1 MEDLRSL
8 VRELLSE
15 ELNKVN
21 KKNSDSI
28 NDLREEKV
36 VIDNSKHLNS
46 FVRRILDLSKDR
58 KILTEIM
65 EGKYIFKLSSDHQ
78 KFTNTSDI
86 GNTINNSAGSINF
99 LKGLITERDI
109 MSVGENVSTIT
120 IGKFVRITPLA
131 MDEIKKRS
139 IKIEGIT
146 GRQVVLLIEK
156 RFTRFERLL
165 ARILKAPKV
174 VRRTMHSTQSM
185 LWELMDGK
193 RNFSE
198 ICTIMDSLYHEQI
211 APVDDRMKAYLE
223 VFVRLNVATV
233 LKPREEE

>member
-15 ELNKVN
+15 ELNKVY

-36 VIDNSKHLNS
+36 VIDNSKHLNN

-58 KILTEIM
+58 KIVTEIM
-65 EGKYIFKLSSDHQ
+65 EGKYIFKLSNDHQ
-78 KFTNTSDI
+78 RFTDTSDI

-139 IKIEGIT
+139 IKIE
-146 GRQVVLLIEK
+146 RK
-156 RFTRFERLL
+156 
-165 ARILKAPKV
+165 
-174 VRRTMHSTQSM
+174 SS
-185 LWELMDGK
+185 
-193 RNFSE
+193 
-198 ICTIMDSLYHEQI
+198 
-211 APVDDRMKAYLE
+211 
-223 VFVRLNVATV
+223 
-233 LKPREEE
+233 

>member
-15 ELNKVN
+15 ELKKVN

-58 KILTEIM
+58 KIVTEIM
-65 EGKYIFKLSSDHQ
+65 EGKYIFKLSNDHQ
-78 KFTNTSDI
+78 RFTNTSDI

-139 IKIEGIT
+139 IKIE
-146 GRQVVLLIEK
+146 RK
-156 RFTRFERLL
+156 
-165 ARILKAPKV
+165 
-174 VRRTMHSTQSM
+174 SS
-185 LWELMDGK
+185 
-193 RNFSE
+193 
-198 ICTIMDSLYHEQI
+198 
-211 APVDDRMKAYLE
+211 
-223 VFVRLNVATV
+223 
-233 LKPREEE
+233 

>member
-58 KILTEIM
+58 KIVTEIM
-65 EGKYIFKLSSDHQ
+65 EGKYIFKLSNEHQ
-78 KFTNTSDI
+78 RFTNTSDI

-139 IKIEGIT
+139 IKIE
-146 GRQVVLLIEK
+146 RK
-156 RFTRFERLL
+156 
-165 ARILKAPKV
+165 
-174 VRRTMHSTQSM
+174 SS
-185 LWELMDGK
+185 
-193 RNFSE
+193 
-198 ICTIMDSLYHEQI
+198 
-211 APVDDRMKAYLE
+211 
-223 VFVRLNVATV
+223 
-233 LKPREEE
+233 

>member
-58 KILTEIM
+58 KIVTEIM
-65 EGKYIFKLSSDHQ
+65 EGKYIFKLSKDHHR
-78 KFTNTSDI
+78 FTNTSDI
-86 GNTINNSAGSINF
+86 GNTINNSARSINF

-139 IKIEGIT
+139 IKIE
-146 GRQVVLLIEK
+146 RK
-156 RFTRFERLL
+156 
-165 ARILKAPKV
+165 
-174 VRRTMHSTQSM
+174 SS
-185 LWELMDGK
+185 
-193 RNFSE
+193 
-198 ICTIMDSLYHEQI
+198 
-211 APVDDRMKAYLE
+211 
-223 VFVRLNVATV
+223 
-233 LKPREEE
+233 

>member
-15 ELNKVN
+15 ELKKVN

-58 KILTEIM
+58 KIVAEIM
-65 EGKYIFKLSSDHQ
+65 EGKYIFKLSNDHQ
-78 KFTNTSDI
+78 RFTNTSDI
-86 GNTINNSAGSINF
+86 GNTINNSARSINF

-139 IKIEGIT
+139 IKIE
-146 GRQVVLLIEK
+146 RK
-156 RFTRFERLL
+156 
-165 ARILKAPKV
+165 
-174 VRRTMHSTQSM
+174 SS
-185 LWELMDGK
+185 
-193 RNFSE
+193 
-198 ICTIMDSLYHEQI
+198 
-211 APVDDRMKAYLE
+211 
-223 VFVRLNVATV
+223 
-233 LKPREEE
+233 

>member
-21 KKNSDSI
+21 QKNSDSI

-58 KILTEIM
+58 KIVTEIM
-65 EGKYIFKLSSDHQ
+65 EGKYIFKLSNDHQ
-78 KFTNTSDI
+78 RFTNTSDI

-139 IKIEGIT
+139 IKIE
-146 GRQVVLLIEK
+146 RK
-156 RFTRFERLL
+156 
-165 ARILKAPKV
+165 
-174 VRRTMHSTQSM
+174 SS
-185 LWELMDGK
+185 
-193 RNFSE
+193 
-198 ICTIMDSLYHEQI
+198 
-211 APVDDRMKAYLE
+211 
-223 VFVRLNVATV
+223 
-233 LKPREEE
+233 

>member
-1 MEDLRSL
+1 MPKMRRKKHYKFLKLTMEDLRSL

-15 ELNKVN
+15 ELKKVN

-58 KILTEIM
+58 KIVTEIM
-65 EGKYIFKLSSDHQ
+65 EGKYIFKLSNDHQ
-78 KFTNTSDI
+78 RFTNTSDI

-139 IKIEGIT
+139 IKIE
-146 GRQVVLLIEK
+146 RK
-156 RFTRFERLL
+156 
-165 ARILKAPKV
+165 
-174 VRRTMHSTQSM
+174 SS
-185 LWELMDGK
+185 
-193 RNFSE
+193 
-198 ICTIMDSLYHEQI
+198 
-211 APVDDRMKAYLE
+211 
-223 VFVRLNVATV
+223 
-233 LKPREEE
+233 

>member
-15 ELNKVN
+15 ELKKVN

-36 VIDNSKHLNS
+36 VIDNSKHLNN

-58 KILTEIM
+58 KIVTEIM
-65 EGKYIFKLSSDHQ
+65 EGKYIFKLSNDHQ
-78 KFTNTSDI
+78 RFTSTSDI
-86 GNTINNSAGSINF
+86 GNTINNSARSINF

-139 IKIEGIT
+139 IKIE
-146 GRQVVLLIEK
+146 RK
-156 RFTRFERLL
+156 
-165 ARILKAPKV
+165 
-174 VRRTMHSTQSM
+174 SS
-185 LWELMDGK
+185 
-193 RNFSE
+193 
-198 ICTIMDSLYHEQI
+198 
-211 APVDDRMKAYLE
+211 
-223 VFVRLNVATV
+223 
-233 LKPREEE
+233 

>member
-46 FVRRILDLSKDR
+46 FVRRILELSKDR
-58 KILTEIM
+58 KIVTEIM
-65 EGKYIFKLSSDHQ
+65 EGKYIFKLSNDHQ
-78 KFTNTSDI
+78 RFTNTSDI

-139 IKIEGIT
+139 IKIE
-146 GRQVVLLIEK
+146 RK
-156 RFTRFERLL
+156 
-165 ARILKAPKV
+165 
-174 VRRTMHSTQSM
+174 SS
-185 LWELMDGK
+185 
-193 RNFSE
+193 
-198 ICTIMDSLYHEQI
+198 
-211 APVDDRMKAYLE
+211 
-223 VFVRLNVATV
+223 
-233 LKPREEE
+233 

>member
-15 ELNKVN
+15 ELKKVI

-58 KILTEIM
+58 KIVTEIM
-65 EGKYIFKLSSDHQ
+65 EGKYIFKLSNDHQ
-78 KFTNTSDI
+78 RFTDTSDI
-86 GNTINNSAGSINF
+86 GNTINNSARSINF

-139 IKIEGIT
+139 IKIE
-146 GRQVVLLIEK
+146 RK
-156 RFTRFERLL
+156 
-165 ARILKAPKV
+165 
-174 VRRTMHSTQSM
+174 SS
-185 LWELMDGK
+185 
-193 RNFSE
+193 
-198 ICTIMDSLYHEQI
+198 
-211 APVDDRMKAYLE
+211 
-223 VFVRLNVATV
+223 
-233 LKPREEE
+233 

>member
-58 KILTEIM
+58 KIVTEIM
-65 EGKYIFKLSSDHQ
+65 EGKYIFKLSNDHQ
-78 KFTNTSDI
+78 RFTNTSDI
-86 GNTINNSAGSINF
+86 GNTINNSNGSINF

-120 IGKFVRITPLA
+120 IGKYVRITPLA

-139 IKIEGIT
+139 IKIE
-146 GRQVVLLIEK
+146 RK
-156 RFTRFERLL
+156 
-165 ARILKAPKV
+165 
-174 VRRTMHSTQSM
+174 SS
-185 LWELMDGK
+185 
-193 RNFSE
+193 
-198 ICTIMDSLYHEQI
+198 
-211 APVDDRMKAYLE
+211 
-223 VFVRLNVATV
+223 
-233 LKPREEE
+233 

>member
-1 MEDLRSL
+1 VEDLRSL

-58 KILTEIM
+58 KIVTEIM
-65 EGKYIFKLSSDHQ
+65 EGKYIFKLSNDHQ
-78 KFTNTSDI
+78 RFTNTSDM

-139 IKIEGIT
+139 IKIE
-146 GRQVVLLIEK
+146 RK
-156 RFTRFERLL
+156 
-165 ARILKAPKV
+165 
-174 VRRTMHSTQSM
+174 SS
-185 LWELMDGK
+185 
-193 RNFSE
+193 
-198 ICTIMDSLYHEQI
+198 
-211 APVDDRMKAYLE
+211 
-223 VFVRLNVATV
+223 
-233 LKPREEE
+233 

>member
-58 KILTEIM
+58 KIVTEIM
-65 EGKYIFKLSSDHQ
+65 EGKYIFKLSNDHQ
-78 KFTNTSDI
+78 RFTNTSDM

-139 IKIEGIT
+139 IKIE
-146 GRQVVLLIEK
+146 RK
-156 RFTRFERLL
+156 
-165 ARILKAPKV
+165 
-174 VRRTMHSTQSM
+174 SS
-185 LWELMDGK
+185 
-193 RNFSE
+193 
-198 ICTIMDSLYHEQI
+198 
-211 APVDDRMKAYLE
+211 
-223 VFVRLNVATV
+223 
-233 LKPREEE
+233 

>member
-15 ELNKVN
+15 ELKKVN

-58 KILTEIM
+58 KIVTEIM
-65 EGKYIFKLSSDHQ
+65 EGKYIFKLSNDHQ
-78 KFTNTSDI
+78 RFTNTSDI
-86 GNTINNSAGSINF
+86 GNTINNSDRSINF

-139 IKIEGIT
+139 IKIE
-146 GRQVVLLIEK
+146 RK
-156 RFTRFERLL
+156 
-165 ARILKAPKV
+165 
-174 VRRTMHSTQSM
+174 SS
-185 LWELMDGK
+185 
-193 RNFSE
+193 
-198 ICTIMDSLYHEQI
+198 
-211 APVDDRMKAYLE
+211 
-223 VFVRLNVATV
+223 
-233 LKPREEE
+233 

>member
-58 KILTEIM
+58 KIVTDIM
-65 EGKYIFKLSSDHQ
+65 EGKYIFKLSNDHQ
-78 KFTNTSDI
+78 RFTNTSDI

-109 MSVGENVSTIT
+109 VSVGENVSTIT

-139 IKIEGIT
+139 IKIE
-146 GRQVVLLIEK
+146 RK
-156 RFTRFERLL
+156 
-165 ARILKAPKV
+165 
-174 VRRTMHSTQSM
+174 SS
-185 LWELMDGK
+185 
-193 RNFSE
+193 
-198 ICTIMDSLYHEQI
+198 
-211 APVDDRMKAYLE
+211 
-223 VFVRLNVATV
+223 
-233 LKPREEE
+233 

>member
-58 KILTEIM
+58 KIVTEIM
-65 EGKYIFKLSSDHQ
+65 EGKYIFKLSNDHQ
-78 KFTNTSDI
+78 RFTNTSDI
-86 GNTINNSAGSINF
+86 GNTINNSNGSINF

-139 IKIEGIT
+139 IKIE
-146 GRQVVLLIEK
+146 RK
-156 RFTRFERLL
+156 
-165 ARILKAPKV
+165 
-174 VRRTMHSTQSM
+174 SS
-185 LWELMDGK
+185 
-193 RNFSE
+193 
-198 ICTIMDSLYHEQI
+198 
-211 APVDDRMKAYLE
+211 
-223 VFVRLNVATV
+223 
-233 LKPREEE
+233 

>member
-21 KKNSDSI
+21 KKNSDNI

-58 KILTEIM
+58 KIVTEIM
-65 EGKYIFKLSSDHQ
+65 EGKYIFKLSNDHQ
-78 KFTNTSDI
+78 RFTNTSDI

-139 IKIEGIT
+139 IKIE
-146 GRQVVLLIEK
+146 RK
-156 RFTRFERLL
+156 
-165 ARILKAPKV
+165 
-174 VRRTMHSTQSM
+174 SS
-185 LWELMDGK
+185 
-193 RNFSE
+193 
-198 ICTIMDSLYHEQI
+198 
-211 APVDDRMKAYLE
+211 
-223 VFVRLNVATV
+223 
-233 LKPREEE
+233 

>member
-28 NDLREEKV
+28 NDFREEKV
-36 VIDNSKHLNS
+36 VIDNSKHLNN

-58 KILTEIM
+58 KIVTEIM
-65 EGKYIFKLSSDHQ
+65 EGKYIFKLSNDHQ
-78 KFTNTSDI
+78 RFTDTSDI

-139 IKIEGIT
+139 IKIE
-146 GRQVVLLIEK
+146 RK
-156 RFTRFERLL
+156 
-165 ARILKAPKV
+165 
-174 VRRTMHSTQSM
+174 SS
-185 LWELMDGK
+185 
-193 RNFSE
+193 
-198 ICTIMDSLYHEQI
+198 
-211 APVDDRMKAYLE
+211 
-223 VFVRLNVATV
+223 
-233 LKPREEE
+233 

>member
-58 KILTEIM
+58 KIVTEIM
-65 EGKYIFKLSSDHQ
+65 EGKYIFKLSNDHQ
-78 KFTNTSDI
+78 RFTNTSDI
-86 GNTINNSAGSINF
+86 GNTINNSARSINF

-109 MSVGENVSTIT
+109 MSVGESVSTIT

-139 IKIEGIT
+139 IKIE
-146 GRQVVLLIEK
+146 RK
-156 RFTRFERLL
+156 
-165 ARILKAPKV
+165 
-174 VRRTMHSTQSM
+174 SS
-185 LWELMDGK
+185 
-193 RNFSE
+193 
-198 ICTIMDSLYHEQI
+198 
-211 APVDDRMKAYLE
+211 
-223 VFVRLNVATV
+223 
-233 LKPREEE
+233 

>member
-58 KILTEIM
+58 KIVTEIM
-65 EGKYIFKLSSDHQ
+65 EGKYIFKLSNDHQ
-78 KFTNTSDI
+78 RFTNTSDI
-86 GNTINNSAGSINF
+86 GNTINNSAGSTNF

-139 IKIEGIT
+139 IKIE
-146 GRQVVLLIEK
+146 RK
-156 RFTRFERLL
+156 
-165 ARILKAPKV
+165 
-174 VRRTMHSTQSM
+174 SS
-185 LWELMDGK
+185 
-193 RNFSE
+193 
-198 ICTIMDSLYHEQI
+198 
-211 APVDDRMKAYLE
+211 
-223 VFVRLNVATV
+223 
-233 LKPREEE
+233 

>member
-58 KILTEIM
+58 KIVTEIM
-65 EGKYIFKLSSDHQ
+65 EGKYIFKLCNDHQ
-78 KFTNTSDI
+78 RFTNTSDI

-139 IKIEGIT
+139 IKIE
-146 GRQVVLLIEK
+146 RK
-156 RFTRFERLL
+156 
-165 ARILKAPKV
+165 
-174 VRRTMHSTQSM
+174 SS
-185 LWELMDGK
+185 
-193 RNFSE
+193 
-198 ICTIMDSLYHEQI
+198 
-211 APVDDRMKAYLE
+211 
-223 VFVRLNVATV
+223 
-233 LKPREEE
+233 

>member
-8 VRELLSE
+8 VRKLLSE
-15 ELNKVN
+15 ELNKVY

-58 KILTEIM
+58 KIVTEIM
-65 EGKYIFKLSSDHQ
+65 EGKYIFKLSNDHQ
-78 KFTNTSDI
+78 RFTNTSDI

-139 IKIEGIT
+139 IKIE
-146 GRQVVLLIEK
+146 RK
-156 RFTRFERLL
+156 
-165 ARILKAPKV
+165 
-174 VRRTMHSTQSM
+174 SS
-185 LWELMDGK
+185 
-193 RNFSE
+193 
-198 ICTIMDSLYHEQI
+198 
-211 APVDDRMKAYLE
+211 
-223 VFVRLNVATV
+223 
-233 LKPREEE
+233 

>member
-1 MEDLRSL
+1 MEDLRNL

-58 KILTEIM
+58 KIVTEIM
-65 EGKYIFKLSSDHQ
+65 EGKYIFKLSNDHQ
-78 KFTNTSDI
+78 RFTNTSDI
-86 GNTINNSAGSINF
+86 SNTINNSAGSINF

-109 MSVGENVSTIT
+109 ISVGENVSIIT

-139 IKIEGIT
+139 IKIE
-146 GRQVVLLIEK
+146 RK
-156 RFTRFERLL
+156 
-165 ARILKAPKV
+165 
-174 VRRTMHSTQSM
+174 SS
-185 LWELMDGK
+185 
-193 RNFSE
+193 
-198 ICTIMDSLYHEQI
+198 
-211 APVDDRMKAYLE
+211 
-223 VFVRLNVATV
+223 
-233 LKPREEE
+233 

>member
-58 KILTEIM
+58 KIVTQIM
-65 EGKYIFKLSSDHQ
+65 EGKYIFKLSNDHQ
-78 KFTNTSDI
+78 RFTNTSDI

-139 IKIEGIT
+139 IKIE
-146 GRQVVLLIEK
+146 RK
-156 RFTRFERLL
+156 
-165 ARILKAPKV
+165 
-174 VRRTMHSTQSM
+174 SS
-185 LWELMDGK
+185 
-193 RNFSE
+193 
-198 ICTIMDSLYHEQI
+198 
-211 APVDDRMKAYLE
+211 
-223 VFVRLNVATV
+223 
-233 LKPREEE
+233 

>member
-15 ELNKVN
+15 ELNKIN

-58 KILTEIM
+58 KIVTEIM
-65 EGKYIFKLSSDHQ
+65 EGKYIFKLSNDHQ
-78 KFTNTSDI
+78 RFTNTSDI
-86 GNTINNSAGSINF
+86 GNTINNSARSINF

-139 IKIEGIT
+139 IKIE
-146 GRQVVLLIEK
+146 RK
-156 RFTRFERLL
+156 
-165 ARILKAPKV
+165 
-174 VRRTMHSTQSM
+174 SS
-185 LWELMDGK
+185 
-193 RNFSE
+193 
-198 ICTIMDSLYHEQI
+198 
-211 APVDDRMKAYLE
+211 
-223 VFVRLNVATV
+223 
-233 LKPREEE
+233 

>member
-15 ELNKVN
+15 ELKKIN

-58 KILTEIM
+58 KIVNEIM
-65 EGKYIFKLSSDHQ
+65 EGKYIFKLSNDHQ
-78 KFTNTSDI
+78 RFTNTSDI
-86 GNTINNSAGSINF
+86 GNTINNSARSINF

-139 IKIEGIT
+139 IKIE
-146 GRQVVLLIEK
+146 RK
-156 RFTRFERLL
+156 
-165 ARILKAPKV
+165 
-174 VRRTMHSTQSM
+174 SS
-185 LWELMDGK
+185 
-193 RNFSE
+193 
-198 ICTIMDSLYHEQI
+198 
-211 APVDDRMKAYLE
+211 
-223 VFVRLNVATV
+223 
-233 LKPREEE
+233 

>member
-21 KKNSDSI
+21 QKNSDSI

-58 KILTEIM
+58 KIVTEIM
-65 EGKYIFKLSSDHQ
+65 EGKYIFKLSNDHQ
-78 KFTNTSDI
+78 RFTNTSDI

-131 MDEIKKRS
+131 MDEIRKRS
-139 IKIEGIT
+139 IKIE
-146 GRQVVLLIEK
+146 RK
-156 RFTRFERLL
+156 
-165 ARILKAPKV
+165 
-174 VRRTMHSTQSM
+174 SS
-185 LWELMDGK
+185 
-193 RNFSE
+193 
-198 ICTIMDSLYHEQI
+198 
-211 APVDDRMKAYLE
+211 
-223 VFVRLNVATV
+223 
-233 LKPREEE
+233 

>member
-1 MEDLRSL
+1 VEDLRSL

-58 KILTEIM
+58 KIVTEIM
-65 EGKYIFKLSSDHQ
+65 EGKYIFKLSNDHQ
-78 KFTNTSDI
+78 RFTDTSDI

-139 IKIEGIT
+139 IKIE
-146 GRQVVLLIEK
+146 RK
-156 RFTRFERLL
+156 
-165 ARILKAPKV
+165 
-174 VRRTMHSTQSM
+174 SS
-185 LWELMDGK
+185 
-193 RNFSE
+193 
-198 ICTIMDSLYHEQI
+198 
-211 APVDDRMKAYLE
+211 
-223 VFVRLNVATV
+223 
-233 LKPREEE
+233 

>member
-21 KKNSDSI
+21 KRNSDSI

-58 KILTEIM
+58 KIVTEIM
-65 EGKYIFKLSSDHQ
+65 EGKYIFKLSNDHQ
-78 KFTNTSDI
+78 RFTNTSDI

-139 IKIEGIT
+139 IKIE
-146 GRQVVLLIEK
+146 RK
-156 RFTRFERLL
+156 
-165 ARILKAPKV
+165 
-174 VRRTMHSTQSM
+174 SS
-185 LWELMDGK
+185 
-193 RNFSE
+193 
-198 ICTIMDSLYHEQI
+198 
-211 APVDDRMKAYLE
+211 
-223 VFVRLNVATV
+223 
-233 LKPREEE
+233 

>member
-58 KILTEIM
+58 KIVTEIM
-65 EGKYIFKLSSDHQ
+65 EGKYIFKLSNDHQ
-78 KFTNTSDI
+78 RLTNTSDI
-86 GNTINNSAGSINF
+86 GTKINNSAGSINF

-139 IKIEGIT
+139 IKIE
-146 GRQVVLLIEK
+146 RK
-156 RFTRFERLL
+156 
-165 ARILKAPKV
+165 
-174 VRRTMHSTQSM
+174 SS
-185 LWELMDGK
+185 
-193 RNFSE
+193 
-198 ICTIMDSLYHEQI
+198 
-211 APVDDRMKAYLE
+211 
-223 VFVRLNVATV
+223 
-233 LKPREEE
+233 

>member
-58 KILTEIM
+58 KIVTEIM
-65 EGKYIFKLSSDHQ
+65 EGKYIFKLSNDHQ
-78 KFTNTSDI
+78 RFTNTSDI
-86 GNTINNSAGSINF
+86 GDTINNSARSINF

-139 IKIEGIT
+139 IKIE
-146 GRQVVLLIEK
+146 RK
-156 RFTRFERLL
+156 
-165 ARILKAPKV
+165 
-174 VRRTMHSTQSM
+174 SS
-185 LWELMDGK
+185 
-193 RNFSE
+193 
-198 ICTIMDSLYHEQI
+198 
-211 APVDDRMKAYLE
+211 
-223 VFVRLNVATV
+223 
-233 LKPREEE
+233 

>member
-58 KILTEIM
+58 KIVTEIM
-65 EGKYIFKLSSDHQ
+65 EGKYIFKLSNDHQ
-78 KFTNTSDI
+78 RFTNTSDI
-86 GNTINNSAGSINF
+86 GNTINNSAVSINF

-139 IKIEGIT
+139 IKIE
-146 GRQVVLLIEK
+146 RK
-156 RFTRFERLL
+156 
-165 ARILKAPKV
+165 
-174 VRRTMHSTQSM
+174 SS
-185 LWELMDGK
+185 
-193 RNFSE
+193 
-198 ICTIMDSLYHEQI
+198 
-211 APVDDRMKAYLE
+211 
-223 VFVRLNVATV
+223 
-233 LKPREEE
+233 

>member
-1 MEDLRSL
+1 VEDLRSL

-58 KILTEIM
+58 KIVTEIM
-65 EGKYIFKLSSDHQ
+65 EGKYIFKLSNDHQ
-78 KFTNTSDI
+78 RFTNTSDI
-86 GNTINNSAGSINF
+86 GNTINNSARSINF

-139 IKIEGIT
+139 IKIE
-146 GRQVVLLIEK
+146 RK
-156 RFTRFERLL
+156 
-165 ARILKAPKV
+165 
-174 VRRTMHSTQSM
+174 SS
-185 LWELMDGK
+185 
-193 RNFSE
+193 
-198 ICTIMDSLYHEQI
+198 
-211 APVDDRMKAYLE
+211 
-223 VFVRLNVATV
+223 
-233 LKPREEE
+233 

>member
-15 ELNKVN
+15 ELKKVN

-58 KILTEIM
+58 KIVTEIM
-65 EGKYIFKLSSDHQ
+65 EGKYIFKLSNDHQ
-78 KFTNTSDI
+78 RFTNTSDI
-86 GNTINNSAGSINF
+86 GNTINNSARSINF

-109 MSVGENVSTIT
+109 MSVGENISTIT

-139 IKIEGIT
+139 IKIE
-146 GRQVVLLIEK
+146 RK
-156 RFTRFERLL
+156 
-165 ARILKAPKV
+165 
-174 VRRTMHSTQSM
+174 SS
-185 LWELMDGK
+185 
-193 RNFSE
+193 
-198 ICTIMDSLYHEQI
+198 
-211 APVDDRMKAYLE
+211 
-223 VFVRLNVATV
+223 
-233 LKPREEE
+233 